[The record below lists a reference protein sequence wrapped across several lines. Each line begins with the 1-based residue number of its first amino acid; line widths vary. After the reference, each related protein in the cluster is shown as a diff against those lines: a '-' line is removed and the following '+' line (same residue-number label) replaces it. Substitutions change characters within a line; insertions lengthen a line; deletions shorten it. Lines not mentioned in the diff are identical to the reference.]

1 MTQNLNFSFKTL
13 LLFVCLFITS
23 KNYGQQQTKIIVV
36 LDDISHVLN
45 VKQSIQIRN
54 NSNKS
59 ISKLVLNDWNNA
71 YSSKYSPLG
80 KRFSDEYTRAFHLAA
95 DNDRGNTTITKM
107 FINDSLATWNRIENH
122 IDIIEIQLK
131 QSLQPSES
139 VTVETEYSLKIPNSK
154 FTRFGYEN
162 GRYYL
167 KNCFLSLARLSNDGE
182 FACYSNENIE
192 DIANAT
198 YENLDISFTIP
209 KNQELT
215 TDCDFVNQTES
226 ENTKTIEYNAK
237 NRTEIQLAIEKKNS
251 YESFKNDQIEVE
263 TNLSDSRLSGIQKAI
278 VIDKIVNY
286 VSDNLGKLPEKTIM
300 VSQVDYE
307 RNPFYGLNQL
317 PAFISPFPNDFLY
330 EIKFLKAYLYN
341 YLKSSLK
348 IDQRKNS
355 YIFDAIQVYTMMKY
369 IDENYPELKML
380 GNLSKYRILKGYN
393 LVNANFNEQYKYLY
407 LLMARDNLDQ
417 PIGESKESFIKF
429 NEQIAGKYK
438 AGLSFK
444 YLNSVLKDSTVEN
457 SFREFLVLNQ
467 KKQTTSS
474 DFESILKKKSNQN
487 IDWFFSD
494 LINSRKII
502 DYKFGKLDKTKDSI
516 SITIKNN
523 SNSTV
528 PITITGLKNKEIVF
542 TQWLYNIKNDTTFAL
557 SRNIADK
564 LVLNYNNNIPE
575 FNSRNNYKSLKGFLS
590 LNRPLRLNF
599 FKDLENP
606 AYNQI
611 FYVPEITY
619 NLYDGIIT
627 SLSLH
632 NKSFINRTFI
642 YDINPSFS
650 TRTKSFT
657 GSGVVSFKQQF
668 RDQKLYEIRYGLSGS
683 YFHYIQNAAYLKIN
697 PVLQFKFRD
706 SDLRSNK
713 RQYLTFRNVFVKKD
727 EAPITST
734 TSATTRNSPL
744 SYSVFDTRYT
754 INNSEISKGFGFG
767 TDLQFAGDFG
777 KISTEIAYRK
787 LFENNYQFSLRLYAG
802 TFLYKNTTTEFYSFG
817 LDRPKDYLFDYNYY
831 GRSESTG
838 LFSQEIIIAEGG
850 FKSKFLNPYANKW
863 MTTINASSSIW
874 HWIEMYGDIGLYQNK
889 GQKTQFV
896 YDSGLHL
903 DLVPGYFELFLP
915 VYSSNGFEMGQKNY
929 QEKIRFI
936 ATFNPKTLIGLF
948 TRKWF

>member
-1 MTQNLNFSFKTL
+1 MT
-13 LLFVCLFITS
+13 
-23 KNYGQQQTKIIVV
+23 KNYGQQQTKINVV
-36 LDDISHVLN
+36 LDDVSHSLI
-45 VKQSIQIRN
+45 VKQTIQFTN
-54 NSNKS
+54 NSKKP
-59 ISKLVLNDWNNA
+59 ISKLILNDWNHA

-80 KRFSDEYTRAFHLAA
+80 KRFSNEYVRNFHLAPYSE
-95 DNDRGNTTITKM
+95 RGNTTITKM
-107 FINDSLATWNRIENH
+107 LINDSLSDWNRIENH
-122 IDIIEIQLK
+122 LDIIEIVLAN
-131 QSLQPSES
+131 SLEPSKS
-139 VTVETEYSLKIPNSK
+139 ITLNIEYNLRIPDSK
-154 FTRFGYEN
+154 FTRFGYDN
-162 GRYYL
+162 GKYL
-167 KNCFLSLARLSNDGE
+167 LNNCFLSIARLSNEGE
-182 FACYSNENIE
+182 FAYYSNENLE
-192 DIANAT
+192 DIANAV
-198 YENLDISFTIP
+198 YSAINIDFVLP
-209 KNQELT
+209 KNYEITCNLNLIT
-215 TDCDFVNQTES
+215 QTEADT
-226 ENTKTIEYNAK
+226 TKTISFSNQ
-237 NRTEIQLAIEKKNS
+237 NSSQIQFAIEKNNS
-251 YESFKNDQIEVE
+251 YESFRNDQIEVQ
-263 TNLSDSRLSGIQKAI
+263 TNLSDSRLNDIQKAI

-286 VSDNLGKLPEKTIM
+286 VSENLGKLPEKTIM

-348 IDQRKNS
+348 IDQRKDS
-355 YIFDAIQVYTMMKY
+355 YIFDAIQVYIMMKY

-380 GNLSKYRILKGYN
+380 GNLSKYKILKGYN
-393 LVNANFNEQYKYLY
+393 LVNTNFNEQYKYLY

-417 PIGESKESFIKF
+417 SIGESKEIFIKF

-457 SFREFLVLNQ
+457 SFRAFLVLNQ
-467 KKQTTSS
+467 EKQTTSS
-474 DFESILKKKSNQN
+474 DFEAILKTKSNQN

-502 DYKFGKLDKTKDSI
+502 DYKFGKLNKTKDSI
-516 SITIKNN
+516 SVTIKNN
-523 SNSTV
+523 SNTTV

-542 TQWLYNIKNDTTFAL
+542 TQWLYNIKNDTTFAF

-564 LVLNYNNNIPE
+564 LVLNYDNNIPE
-575 FNSRNNYKSLKGFLS
+575 FNSRNNYKSLKGFLYP
-590 LNRPLRLNF
+590 NRPFRFNF

-606 AYNQI
+606 RYTQI
-611 FYVPEITY
+611 FYVPEVTY

-632 NKSFINRTFI
+632 NKSFINRPFI
-642 YDINPSFS
+642 YDVSPSFS
-650 TRTKSFT
+650 TKTKSFT
-657 GSGVVSFKQQF
+657 GSGGITFKQQF

-697 PVLQFKFRD
+697 PVVQFKFRD
-706 SDLRSNK
+706 LDLRSNK
-713 RQYLTFRNVFVKKD
+713 RQYLTFRNVFVNKD
-727 EAPITST
+727 EPPITSITSIT
-734 TSATTRNSPL
+734 TKNSPL
-744 SYSVFDTRYT
+744 SYSVFDTRYS

-767 TDLQFAGDFG
+767 SDLQFAKDFG
-777 KISTEIAYRK
+777 KISTEVAYRK

-802 TFLYKNTTTEFYSFG
+802 TFLYKNTTTEFYNFG

-863 MTTINASSSIW
+863 MTTVNASSSIW